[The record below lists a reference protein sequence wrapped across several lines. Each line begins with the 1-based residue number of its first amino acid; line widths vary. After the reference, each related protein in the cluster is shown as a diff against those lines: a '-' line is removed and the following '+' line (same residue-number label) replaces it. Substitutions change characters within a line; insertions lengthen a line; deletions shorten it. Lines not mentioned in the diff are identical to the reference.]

1 MVTKVRRNI
10 QRREKE
16 INEEGGGEEED
27 GSRWRPVSRR
37 WMDSV
42 GIQPDIIHLRLEE
55 RGGPAG
61 FYFGTRSSI
70 MFTGILI
77 RSLSPSS
84 SLSYHR
90 YRRIV
95 PSYGDSRKSCFL
107 FFVRTF
113 LYQTFSRHQTFIWS
127 MTRRKV
133 FGMERG
139 W

>member
-1 MVTKVRRNI
+1 MPGEGDRWDEVTEVRRNI

-16 INEEGGGEEED
+16 INEEGGGEED
-27 GSRWRPVSRR
+27 GSRPVSRR

-77 RSLSPSS
+77 RSLSPSPHL
-84 SLSYHR
+84 LS
-90 YRRIV
+90 
-95 PSYGDSRKSCFL
+95 
-107 FFVRTF
+107 
-113 LYQTFSRHQTFIWS
+113 
-127 MTRRKV
+127 
-133 FGMERG
+133 
-139 W
+139 

>member
-1 MVTKVRRNI
+1 MTKVRRNI

-16 INEEGGGEEED
+16 INEEGGGGEED

-77 RSLSPSS
+77 RSLSPSPHL
-84 SLSYHR
+84 LS
-90 YRRIV
+90 
-95 PSYGDSRKSCFL
+95 
-107 FFVRTF
+107 
-113 LYQTFSRHQTFIWS
+113 
-127 MTRRKV
+127 
-133 FGMERG
+133 
-139 W
+139 